1 MNLPGKPRFRGF
13 SHQIAAIVA
22 PVCGAILIIW
32 APEGRGRTG
41 AIIFALGLSLMFTTS
56 ALYHRPNWKR
66 PRARWWMARADQ
78 GMIFVLIASS
88 FTPFALAVD
97 TNLSSWLLPTVWIVA
112 GVFILGQLF
121 PIKFRMPKWA
131 IITPFIALGWLSALL
146 IPQIFTRLSI
156 SASVLVAIGGALY
169 TAGAI
174 IYARKSPNP
183 RPMAF
188 GYHEIFHLFVIA
200 AAACHYAAVAI
211 AVT

>member
-1 MNLPGKPRFRGF
+1 MNLPGKPRFRGL
-13 SHQIAAIVA
+13 SHQIAALVA
-22 PVCGAILIIW
+22 PVCGGVLFLFAPPGKGRIGALVFAI
-32 APEGRGRTG
+32 GM
-41 AIIFALGLSLMFTTS
+41 SLMFITS
-56 ALYHRPNWKR
+56 ALYHRPHWKR

-78 GMIFVLIASS
+78 AMIFVLIAST
-88 FTPFALAVD
+88 FTPFALAVG
-97 TNLSSWLLPTVWIVA
+97 TQLASWLLPTIWIVA

-121 PIKFRMPKWA
+121 PLRFKLPKWL
-131 IITPFIALGWLSALL
+131 IVIPFLALGWLGALL
-146 IPQIFTRLSI
+146 IPQIFSRLSI
-156 SASVLVAIGGALY
+156 SASILVALGGVLY
-169 TAGAI
+169 TVGAV